1 MSAPYKM
8 KGFSG
13 FGNSPAKQTKF
24 PNSPKA
30 KKRKMV
36 KGLKEA
42 FKDYHTEPLVGPK
55 IPNHISLKMDPK
67 MVKKL
72 NEIMKKRKADI
83 KPNMKGASPAKA
95 VKIDMTRA
103 KGEKKKEY
111 TTAQKRRVV
120 EMNKTHKG
128 KPGFQEYA
136 DKVFGG
142 KTTFSGPDGM
152 ISRTTKD
159 ITAKK

>member
-42 FKDYHTEPLVGPK
+42 F
-55 IPNHISLKMDPK
+55 KMDPK